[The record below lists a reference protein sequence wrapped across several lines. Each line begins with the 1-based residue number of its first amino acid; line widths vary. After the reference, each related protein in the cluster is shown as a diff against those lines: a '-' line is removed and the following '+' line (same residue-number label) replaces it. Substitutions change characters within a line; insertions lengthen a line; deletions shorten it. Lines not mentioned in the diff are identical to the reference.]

1 MTKAWK
7 ISLFAVALLFL
18 SVAPAAFADSATLT
32 LTGAGSNVVDGVY
45 VGPYTATIAGTPGS
59 VQVICDDYTHESF
72 VGETWNAYVSSFP
85 GLTNVRFTGS
95 SETQNYDEV
104 AYLANNLFNLGG
116 TNNPEA
122 DALQF
127 AIWDVFDPSAIAP
140 STCFGAV
147 AQDCV
152 NYWLTAA
159 ESQSY
164 YAGEFSNILI
174 YTPESGGNPQE
185 FIVRTPEPGALL
197 LLFLGLAGL
206 LLLKGLTSGKIVLFG
221 GAKAC

>member
-59 VQVICDDYTHESF
+59 VQVICDDYTHDSY

-85 GLTNVRFTGS
+85 SLTDVRFTGS

-104 AYLANNLFNLGG
+104 AYLANILFNLDG
-116 TNNPEA
+116 TNNAEA

-127 AIWDVFDPSAIAP
+127 AIWDVFDPSAIAT

-147 AQDCV
+147 SQDCV
-152 NYWLTAA
+152 NYWLTMAA
-159 ESQSY
+159 SQSY
-164 YAGEFSNILI
+164 YVGEFPNILI
-174 YTPESGGNPQE
+174 YTPESSGNPQE
-185 FIVRTPEPGALL
+185 FIVETPEPGALL
-197 LLFLGLAGL
+197 LLLTGVASL
-206 LLLKGLTSGKIVLFG
+206 LLLKGVTSRKIVLFG
-221 GAKAC
+221 GAKVC